1 MTDPTALPRPL
12 TARPA
17 GGLSGRVA
25 VPGDKSISHRALM
38 LGALAAGETTIDGL
52 LTGADVIATSDAM
65 EALGATVHRGGEGE
79 SWRVWGRGVGALIEP
94 DQVLDLGNSGT
105 SARLLMGV
113 LAGHPVRATMTGD
126 ASLRRR
132 PMGRVIEPL
141 SRIGA
146 QIAARTGGRMP
157 LTVTGTADPMP
168 IAYELPVA
176 SAQVKSAILL
186 AGLNAPGETSVIEP
200 EDTRDHTEL
209 MLRAFGAEVRVDRT
223 ERGRRSILVGEAELT
238 GRPVRVPADPS
249 SAAFPLVAGLLVPGS
264 RVELPAVGMNPHR
277 TGLLTT
283 LREMGAALTMQ
294 NERTEA
300 GEPVA
305 DLIAEAGPL
314 QGVEVPAHRAPSMI
328 DEYPVLCVAAALA
341 EGRTVMHGIGEL
353 RVKESDRLDAMA
365 RGLEACGVTVE
376 EGADWLVVHG
386 TGGRRPEGGATLDA
400 RLDHRITMS
409 FLVLGLV
416 SEAGVAIDDARPS
429 ETSFPGFDRL
439 MAALGADLRP
449 GVL

>member
-1 MTDPTALPRPL
+1 MTDPNAPPRPL

-17 GGLSGRVA
+17 DGLSGCAA

-52 LTGADVIATSDAM
+52 LTGADVVATADAM
-65 EALGATVHRGGEGE
+65 QALGARIQRGGPGE
-79 SWRVWGRGVGALIEP
+79 AWRVQGRGVGALVEP
-94 DQVLDLGNSGT
+94 DRVLDLGNSGT

-113 LAGHPVRATMTGD
+113 LAGHPVSAVMTGD

-132 PMGRVIEPL
+132 PMSRVIEPL

-146 QIAARTGGRMP
+146 KFSARSGGRLP
-157 LTVTGTADPMP
+157 LTVTGAADPTP
-168 IAYELPVA
+168 IEYALPVA
-176 SAQVKSAILL
+176 SAQVKSAVLL

-200 EDTRDHTEL
+200 EETRDHTEL
-209 MLRAFGAEVRVDRT
+209 MLTAFGAEVRVERT
-223 ERGRRSILVGEAELT
+223 DRGRRSTLVGEAELT

-249 SAAFPLVAGLLVPGS
+249 SAAFPVVAGLLVPGA

-277 TGLLTT
+277 TGLFTT
-283 LREMGAALTMQ
+283 LQEMGAALSVR

-305 DLIAEAGPL
+305 DLLAEAGPL
-314 QGVEVPAHRAPSMI
+314 QAIEVPAARAPSMI

-341 EGRTVMHGIGEL
+341 EGRTVMHGVGEL

-365 RGLEACGVTVE
+365 RGLEACGVRIE
-376 EGADWLVVHG
+376 EGEDWLAVHG
-386 TGGRRPEGGATLDA
+386 TAGRRPAGGAAIDA
-400 RLDHRITMS
+400 RLDHRIAMS

-416 SEAGVAIDDARPS
+416 SEAGVTVDDVRPID
-429 ETSFPGFDRL
+429 TSFPGFEAL
-439 MAALGADLRP
+439 MTGLGARLDA
-449 GVL
+449 G

>member
-1 MTDPTALPRPL
+1 MTDPNAPPRPL

-17 GGLSGRVA
+17 DGLSGCAA

-52 LTGADVIATSDAM
+52 LTGADVVATADAM
-65 EALGATVHRGGEGE
+65 QALGARIQRGGPGE
-79 SWRVWGRGVGALIEP
+79 AWRVQGRGVGALVEP
-94 DQVLDLGNSGT
+94 DRVLDLGNSGT

-113 LAGHPVRATMTGD
+113 LAGHPVSAVMTGD

-132 PMGRVIEPL
+132 PMSRVIEPL

-146 QIAARTGGRMP
+146 KFSARSGGRLP
-157 LTVTGTADPMP
+157 LTVTGAADPTP
-168 IAYELPVA
+168 IEYALPVA
-176 SAQVKSAILL
+176 SAQVKSAVLL

-200 EDTRDHTEL
+200 EETRDHTEL
-209 MLRAFGAEVRVDRT
+209 MLTAFGAEVRVERT
-223 ERGRRSILVGEAELT
+223 DRGRRSTLVGDAELT

-249 SAAFPLVAGLLVPGS
+249 SAAFPVVAGLLVPGA

-277 TGLLTT
+277 TGLFTT
-283 LREMGAALTMQ
+283 LQEMGAALSVR

-305 DLIAEAGPL
+305 DLLAEAGPL
-314 QGVEVPAHRAPSMI
+314 QAIEVPAARAPSMI

-341 EGRTVMHGIGEL
+341 EGRTVMHGVGEL

-365 RGLEACGVTVE
+365 RGLEACGVRIE
-376 EGADWLVVHG
+376 EGEDWLAVHG
-386 TGGRRPEGGATLDA
+386 TAGRRPAGGAAIDA
-400 RLDHRITMS
+400 RLDHRIAMS

-416 SEAGVAIDDARPS
+416 SEAGVTVDDVRPID
-429 ETSFPGFDRL
+429 TSFPGFEAL
-439 MAALGADLRP
+439 MTGLGARLDA
-449 GVL
+449 G

>member
-1 MTDPTALPRPL
+1 MTDPHAPPRPL

-17 GGLSGRVA
+17 DGLSGRA
-25 VPGDKSISHRALM
+25 RVPGDKSISHRALM

-52 LTGADVIATSDAM
+52 LTGADVIATADAM
-65 EALGATVHRGGEGE
+65 AALGATIHRGGDGQT
-79 SWRVWGRGVGALIEP
+79 WRVRGRGVGALVAPE
-94 DQVLDLGNSGT
+94 QVLDLGNSGT

-113 LAGHPVRATMTGD
+113 LAGHPVSAVMTGD

-146 QIAARTGGRMP
+146 QIAARSGGRLP

-168 IAYELPVA
+168 IDYVLPVA
-176 SAQVKSAILL
+176 SAQVKSAVLL

-200 EDTRDHTEL
+200 EETRDHTEL
-209 MLRAFGAEVRVDRT
+209 MLAAFGAEVRVERT
-223 ERGRRSILVGEAELT
+223 DQGRRSTLVGEAELT
-238 GRPVRVPADPS
+238 GRPVQVPADPS

-264 RVELPAVGMNPHR
+264 RVDLPAVGMNPHR
-277 TGLLTT
+277 TGLFTT
-283 LREMGAALTMQ
+283 LREMGAALSVH

-305 DLIAEAGPL
+305 DLVAEAGPL
-314 QGVEVPAHRAPSMI
+314 QAVEVPAARAPAMI

-341 EGRTVMHGIGEL
+341 HGRTVMHGVGEL

-365 RGLEACGVTVE
+365 RGLEACGVAVE
-376 EGADWLVVHG
+376 EGEDWLAVHG
-386 TGGRRPEGGATLDA
+386 TGGRRPAGGATIDA
-400 RLDHRITMS
+400 RLDHRIAMS

-416 SEAGVAIDDARPS
+416 SEASVRVDDVRPID
-429 ETSFPGFDRL
+429 TSFPGFEAL
-439 MAALGADLRP
+439 MSKLGAAFER
-449 GVL
+449 